1 MSETEAIQIPVI
13 QPAQVAQVAQAF
25 YYAHLD
31 ASDAVIAVAQS
42 HSPIDSEQSVQIDS
56 LRDELLGQRYDRA
69 ASEAAGEPV
78 FVPVAVDLV
87 PVPRHISV
95 GALFDRFG
103 PAKWAILAD
112 TTPVVAAVVRDASVR
127 KYIDL
132 DNPDLPAGIALLR
145 QAGHDV
151 DADAIIAA
159 PVQPGEHP

>member
-1 MSETEAIQIPVI
+1 MMNEEIQMPLSKE
-13 QPAQVAQVAQAF
+13 VAQVF

-31 ASDAVIAVAQS
+31 ADGSVIAVAQS
-42 HSPIDSEQSVQIDS
+42 HSPIDNAQSVQIDG
-56 LRDELLGQRYDRA
+56 LREELLGQRYDRE

-95 GALFDRFG
+95 GAFFDRFG

-112 TTPVVAAVVRDASVR
+112 ATPVVAAVVRDASVR

-151 DADAIIAA
+151 DAEAIIAA
-159 PVQPGEHP
+159 AVQPGERP

>member
-1 MSETEAIQIPVI
+1 MSDIAATPIPSS
-13 QPAQVAQVAQAF
+13 QAAAQAF

-42 HSPIDSEQSVQIDS
+42 NSPIDSAQSVQIDG
-56 LRDELLGQRYDRA
+56 LREELLGQRYDRE
-69 ASEAAGEPV
+69 ASAAAGEPV
-78 FVPVAVDLV
+78 FVHAPVV
-87 PVPRHISV
+87 PVPEVRRISV
-95 GALFDRFG
+95 GAFFDRFG
-103 PAKWAILAD
+103 SAKWAILAD
-112 TTPVVAAVVRDASVR
+112 ATPVVAAVVRDASVR

-159 PVQPGEHP
+159 AVQPGEHP